1 VPRTIEHLPMAA
13 LIKRLLA
20 IAGIAATVGIVPL
33 LAEGGA
39 LVLRGGLASIS
50 LVSASATASLV
61 VGSDRI
67 RLPWKLEEQ
76 RAGRLLQRTAPQVPT
91 GQSLSRILL
100 ANR

>member
-1 VPRTIEHLPMAA
+1 MPRTIEHLPMAT

-20 IAGIAATVGIVPL
+20 SAGIAATIGIAPL
-33 LAEGGA
+33 LAERGA
-39 LVLRGGLASIS
+39 LVLRGGMASVS
-50 LVSASATASLV
+50 LVSASATSSAA

-76 RAGRLLQRTAPQVPT
+76 RSGRLLQRTAPQAPT
-91 GQSLSRILL
+91 GQGLSRILL